1 MPTARMTILFY
12 VPVASP
18 FLSHKRGAAHIVK
31 QWQTQHIFLN
41 LREVNTMCLCDC
53 FKDNWIV
60 ILVIIL
66 IFLCMCGGEDE
77 GCRC

>member
-1 MPTARMTILFY
+1 
-12 VPVASP
+12 
-18 FLSHKRGAAHIVK
+18 
-31 QWQTQHIFLN
+31 
-41 LREVNTMCLCDC
+41 MCLCDC